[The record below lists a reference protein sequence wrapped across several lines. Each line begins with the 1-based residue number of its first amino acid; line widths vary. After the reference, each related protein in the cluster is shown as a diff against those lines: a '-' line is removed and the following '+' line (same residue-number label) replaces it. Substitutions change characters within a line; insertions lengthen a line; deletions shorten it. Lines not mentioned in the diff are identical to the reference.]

1 LKSLTFCTRTW
12 AKQRVGQNLKQR
24 VLIIQMKRAFSIF
37 LIFLSTHVYGQNFIL
52 KNEEMIF
59 SFNTKKGKQMVL
71 AKDKTNEYIVYRF
84 GTKEKIEFEFPEK
97 SKNSWTAFKYSFYL
111 RGGGVQN
118 EGQDL
123 NYLSFTNKNIKYVIY
138 DTYYAVGEKS
148 EVGIKVTDLKRKK
161 VVDIKGDYKTRKG
174 TMADFRFNN
183 LLEITEEEE

>member
-1 LKSLTFCTRTW
+1 
-12 AKQRVGQNLKQR
+12 
-24 VLIIQMKRAFSIF
+24 MKKAISIF
-37 LIFLSTHVYGQNFIL
+37 LIFLSTHGYGQNFIF

-84 GTKEKIEFEFPEK
+84 GTKEIVEFEFPEK
-97 SKNSWTAFKYSFYL
+97 NKNSWTAFKYSFYL

-123 NYLSFTNKNIKYVIY
+123 NYISFTNKNIKYVIY

-148 EVGIKVTDLKRKK
+148 EIGIKVTNLKTKK